1 MAVNKHFHSSNLTAI
16 ATEQNL
22 YANLVAEAI
31 QIYGHDVF
39 YLDRQLVAEDN
50 VLGEDALSKFNTQV
64 SIEMYMENG
73 EGGYAG
79 ERELM
84 TQFGLQNLSEATFVV
99 SKSRYQELTKQITI
113 ETETDTTGGSL
124 LLESGTI
131 TSDKFE
137 DASSYIVSEM
147 AVTDADRPLEG
158 DLIYHPTLKKLF
170 EINFVDHDEPF
181 HQLDNNPVYKM
192 KCRLF
197 EYSSED
203 LATGIEAVDA
213 IEDALINLSSE
224 YQFTLEQEFSL
235 NQFLRID
242 SAQDNTG
249 LMLADGE
256 FGYSTLQIP
265 DFGVANNGA
274 DALNWA
280 NSSMDVLNGTITGQS
295 LPYQRTGAEGQLEIW
310 VYVTALPSSG
320 SYMAILDSGGS
331 SIAYG
336 DAGAANHYRFGIDY
350 QGNLAWHS
358 YSSGS
363 ATPTTTTLG
372 SKFTVG
378 SWHHFLVSQDVDV
391 ESNKRIRIY
400 VDGNKEFDASS
411 GNSYEHII
419 GSTNYNLGSSSAG
432 TVATGGSTNITYASL
447 NGFLSAFVAHVGDFE
462 TLLEGTLGDLPS
474 RLDPTYVS
482 RFMDETGGITIDADT
497 LTFDDDGQDQDLTSP
512 QELPFP
518 QNETLGAAYNLLY
531 NTADDAT
538 DYIIG
543 EDEDVGGQSLLAED
557 GGYIISEDYIIGGG
571 SVTGDRAVAQND
583 IFDNLDDDILDF
595 SEKNPFGDSGS
606 AD

>member
-1 MAVNKHFHSSNLTAI
+1 MAVNKHFHSSNLTSI

-22 YANLVAEAI
+22 YANLVTEAI

-50 VLGEDALSKFNTQV
+50 VLGEDALSKFNTQA

-99 SKSRYQELTKQITI
+99 SKSRYQELTKQFTI
-113 ETETDTTGGSL
+113 EDETDNTGGSL

-137 DASSYIVSEM
+137 DSSSYIVSET

-181 HQLDNNPVYKM
+181 HQLDNNPVYKL

-213 IEDALINLSSE
+213 IEDALTNLASD
-224 YQFTLEQEFSL
+224 YQFTLEQEFTV
-235 NQFLRID
+235 NEFLRID

-274 DALNWA
+274 GVLKWA
-280 NSSMDVLNGTITGQS
+280 NASMDVLNGTITGQS
-295 LPYQRTGAEGQLEIW
+295 LPYQRTSAEGQLEIW
-310 VYVTALPSSG
+310 VYVNALPSSG
-320 SYMAILDSGGS
+320 SFMAILDSGGS
-331 SIAYG
+331 SIAHAA
-336 DAGAANHYRFGIDY
+336 AGAANHYRFGIDY

-363 ATPTTTTLG
+363 ATPTTTTLA

-378 SWHHFLVSQDVDV
+378 SWHHFMVSQSVDNFG
-391 ESNKRIRIY
+391 NKVMRMY

-411 GNSYEHII
+411 GNAYEHII
-419 GSTNYNLGSSSAG
+419 GSTNYNLGSNSAG

-447 NGFLSAFVAHVGDFE
+447 NGFLSAFVAHIGDFE
-462 TLLEGTLGDLPS
+462 TLLEGSAGDLSS
-474 RLDPTYVS
+474 RLDPAYIS
-482 RFMDETGGITIDADT
+482 RSLDETGGITIDADS
-497 LTFDDDGQDQDLTSP
+497 LTFDDNGQNQDLATP
-512 QELPFP
+512 ELPFP

-557 GGYIISEDYIIGGG
+557 GGYIISEEYIIGGG

-583 IFDNLDDDILDF
+583 IFDTLDDDILDF
-595 SEKNPFGDSGS
+595 SESNPFGDPGS
-606 AD
+606 K

>member
-39 YLDRQLVAEDN
+39 YLDRTLVAEDK
-50 VLGEDALSKFNTQV
+50 VLGEDALSKFNTQA

-99 SKSRYQELTKQITI
+99 SKSRYQELTKQFTI
-113 ETETDTTGGSL
+113 EENTDTTGGSIV
-124 LLESGTI
+124 LESGTLS
-131 TSDKFE
+131 TDKFE
-137 DASSYIVSEM
+137 DATSYLVSEA

-181 HQLDNNPVYKM
+181 HQLDNNPVYKL

-203 LATGIEAVDA
+203 LATGIDAVDA
-213 IEDALINLSSE
+213 IEDALTNLASE
-224 YQFTLEQEFSL
+224 YQFTLEQSTSVNEFI
-235 NQFLRID
+235 RVD
-242 SAQDNTG
+242 SAFGNTG
-249 LMLADGE
+249 LLLQDGE
-256 FGYSTLQIP
+256 FGYSTSQIP
-265 DFGVANNGA
+265 DFGVANDGA
-274 DALNWA
+274 SALGWA
-280 NSSMDVLNGTITGQS
+280 NASMDVLNGTITGQS
-295 LPYQRTGAEGQLEIW
+295 ASYQRTGAEGQLEIW

-331 SIAYG
+331 SIAHG

-363 ATPTTTTLG
+363 ATPTTTTLTN
-372 SKFTVG
+372 KFTAG
-378 SWHHFLVSQDVDV
+378 SWNHFLVSQSLDSGD
-391 ESNKRIRIY
+391 KKMRIY
-400 VDGNKEFDASS
+400 VDGNKVLDVVD
-411 GNSYEHII
+411 GNAYENII
-419 GSTNYNLGSSSAG
+419 GSTNYNLGSNSAG

-447 NGFLSAFVAHVGDFE
+447 NGFLSGFVALVGTYDV
-462 TLLEGTLGDLPS
+462 LLAGNDDSTYS
-474 RLDPTYVS
+474 RLDPDYAS
-482 RFMDETGGITIDADT
+482 RTFDETGG
-497 LTFDDDGQDQDLTSP
+497 LTVDSTSLSMDDDAANHDLAQP
-512 QELPFP
+512 VELPFP
-518 QNETLGAAYNLLY
+518 QNDEYGAAYNLLY
-531 NTADDAT
+531 NTTDDAT

-543 EDEDVGGQSLLAED
+543 EDEDVGGQSMLLED
-557 GGYIISEDYIIGGG
+557 GSYLISEDYIVGGG
-571 SVTGDRAVAQND
+571 SVTGDRQVAQND
-583 IFDNLDDDILDF
+583 LFDTLDDDILDF
-595 SEKNPFGDSGS
+595 TESNPFGDAGS
-606 AD
+606 A